1 MAHLGYRTTNW
12 TRIQNA
18 RPQRK
23 AEETVPTRGD
33 YHYQI
38 SLRNSR
44 GEWKKFDIYVD
55 SWQECCSWARNH
67 SFIAGDKDANVF
79 VDGESIS
86 RWQIT
91 CQVLLPSSQQVF
103 SFQVH
108 TSSQSPGLCSTTA
121 LQCLSLETKNKKI
134 GFESQATNIQLR

>member
-1 MAHLGYRTTNW
+1 MARLGYRTTNW

-18 RPQRK
+18 RPRRK

-38 SLRNSR
+38 SLRNSK

-67 SFIAGDKDANVF
+67 SFIAGDKEANVF

-86 RWQIT
+86 RW
-91 CQVLLPSSQQVF
+91 
-103 SFQVH
+103 
-108 TSSQSPGLCSTTA
+108 
-121 LQCLSLETKNKKI
+121 
-134 GFESQATNIQLR
+134 